1 MRVDE
6 FDYYLPD
13 ELIAQEPIEPR
24 DRCRLMVLRRD
35 DGAVEHREFKDIVEY
50 VRPGDVFVLN
60 NTRVIRARLS
70 GRRKDTGGRVEILLL
85 RKVGD
90 DQWEVLVKP
99 GRRARV
105 GSFITMGD
113 GALDGEI
120 LDKTAAGGRHI
131 RFTSPSGEDVGEVLR
146 RCGMVP
152 LPPYIKREVK
162 DEESYQTIYA
172 EPEGS
177 VAAPTAGLH
186 FTRGLLDKIEALGVK
201 VAKITL
207 HVGIGTF
214 RPVKVANVE
223 EHEMHE
229 ECYEV
234 PPEAARVIN
243 EARSTGGRV
252 VAVGTTSVRT
262 LETVADSSGR
272 IHPGQGWTNI
282 FIYPGYS
289 FKVVDA
295 LVTNFHLP
303 KSTLIMLVAAFCG
316 KENIMRAYKIA
327 VSERYRFFSFGDAM
341 LII

>member
-6 FDYYLPD
+6 FDYYLPP
-13 ELIAQEPIEPR
+13 ELIAQEPVEPR
-24 DRCRLMVLRRD
+24 DRCRLMVLRRH
-35 DGAVEHREFKDIVEY
+35 DGTIEHREFKDIVDY
-50 VRPGDVFVLN
+50 LRAGDVLVLN

-70 GRRKDTGGRVEILLL
+70 GRRKDTGGKLEILLL
-85 RKVGD
+85 REIGD

-105 GSFITMGD
+105 GSFVSVGD
-113 GALDGEI
+113 GTLDGEI
-120 LDKTAAGGRHI
+120 LDKTATGGRRI
-131 RFTSPSGEDVGEVLR
+131 RFTSHSGEDVGEVLR

-152 LPPYIKREVK
+152 LPPYIKKEVK

-172 EPEGS
+172 ELEGS

-186 FTRGLLDKIEALGVK
+186 FTRELLDDIEALGVK
-201 VAKITL
+201 VVKITL

-214 RPVKVANVE
+214 RPIKVANVE
-223 EHEMHE
+223 EHTMHE

-234 PPEAARVIN
+234 PPEAAGVIN
-243 EARSTGGRV
+243 EARSAGGRV

-262 LETVADSSGR
+262 LETVADPSGR
-272 IHPGQGWTNI
+272 IHPGHGWTNI
-282 FIYPGYS
+282 FIYPGYN
-289 FKVVDA
+289 FKAVDA

-327 VSERYRFFSFGDAM
+327 VDERYRFFSFGDAM